1 MAQRYYSENYRP
13 KGPVRRR
20 RGAGRRLA
28 AIGLMAAVAFA
39 GGFFLLWTLGSWI
52 VGGSGA
58 DSGSSG
64 GVAAAAAAVASGQTD
79 YTIEPLVDLS
89 AFRDLSYV
97 PVKGLYMTG
106 YSAGSATAVDRLVGL
121 ADRTEI
127 NAFVINVKDDDGYI
141 TYETDAQMAKAL
153 GTGRDIIADIDG
165 LLAKLAEHNIIP
177 IARVVCF
184 KDDVLPKTRPE
195 LGVQDKNN
203 PGQLWKDNSKYH
215 HTFLNPYNH
224 EVWEYLVEIAEDA
237 ARRGF
242 REIQFDYVRFPET
255 NQDSALYPGEYCTK
269 DEAIAGFLAYARPR
283 LEKLGVWVSA
293 DVFGLVIAHPTNSG
307 IGQDL
312 YKMSR
317 NIDILSPMPY
327 PSHYSANSY
336 AIPNPNAK
344 PGELMTAAMK
354 EAAQR
359 LAGTGT
365 ECRPWLQDFSS
376 AGMAGGPFIKYT
388 AELVKAQIRA
398 AEEQGFDEWLLW
410 NASNKYT
417 EAALRPQ

>member
-1 MAQRYYSENYRP
+1 MPEGYYSEDHRSRRP
-13 KGPVRRR
+13 ARSR

-28 AIGLMAAVAFA
+28 VIVLMGAAAFA
-39 GGFFLLWTLGSWI
+39 GGFALLWTLGSWI

-58 DSGSSG
+58 DSGSKG
-64 GVAAAAAAVASGQTD
+64 GGAAAAAVAEAQTD
-79 YTIEPLVDLS
+79 YVVGPLVDLL

-97 PVKGLYMTG
+97 PIKGLYMTG
-106 YSAGSATAVDRLVGL
+106 YSAGSSEAVDRLVGL

-127 NAFVINVKDDDGYI
+127 NAFVINVKDDDGFV
-141 TYETDAQMAKAL
+141 TYETDAQTAKAL
-153 GTGRDIIADIDG
+153 GTDRGIIKDIDG

-184 KDDVLPKTRPE
+184 KDDVLPKARPD
-195 LGVQDKNN
+195 LGIQDSEN
-203 PGQLWKDNSKYH
+203 PGELWRDNSKYH
-215 HTFLNPYNH
+215 HTYLNPYSH
-224 EVWEYLVEIAEDA
+224 EVWEYLVQVAEDA

-255 NQDSALYPGEYCTK
+255 NQVTAVYPGEYCTK
-269 DEAIAGFLAYARPR
+269 NEAIAGFLAYARPR

-293 DVFGLVIAHPTNSG
+293 DVFGLVLANPSNNG

-317 NIDILSPMPY
+317 NIDVLSPMPY

-336 AIPNPNAK
+336 GMPNPNAK
-344 PGELMTAAMK
+344 PYELMTAAMK

-376 AGMAGGPFIKYT
+376 SGMAGGSFVEYG
-388 AELVKAQIRA
+388 ADEVRAQIKA

-417 EAALRPQ
+417 EAALLPE